1 MTGGRRGLG
10 FGGLIS
16 LGVLVVVVVAAA
28 GIFPFRQIIERQE
41 SVDLAEG
48 KLQALQSENLRL
60 QQQMAALETPE
71 EVERIARE
79 QFGLVQP
86 GEIGFVAV
94 APEGDS
100 VVPVIVEEP
109 RLERDR
115 PWWEE
120 LWDFLSGTDVAGD

>member
-16 LGVLVVVVVAAA
+16 LGVLVVVVVSAA

>member
-1 MTGGRRGLG
+1 VTGGRRGLG